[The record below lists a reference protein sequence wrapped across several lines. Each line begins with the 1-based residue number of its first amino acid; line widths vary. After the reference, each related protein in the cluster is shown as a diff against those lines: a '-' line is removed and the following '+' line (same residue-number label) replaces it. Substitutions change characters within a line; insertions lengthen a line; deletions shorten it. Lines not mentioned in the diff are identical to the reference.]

1 MASNAQVKVWL
12 SHDGYRDPDDNLAML
27 VGAAQAK
34 AVDKGS
40 AKVSLGSVVFG
51 DTKDGGQFYMLNPT
65 GSAPKSFGSDARY
78 GDKAGNKVAAG
89 NYEFY
94 KDYGKAAI
102 GNLGIRQFDLVAQD
116 KGGTRAWNFD
126 AKSASAVSSAAAALA
141 SDIKQAIAAPNA
153 VVAYSAGG
161 GANVAAEAIGLLL
174 NQGYR
179 KAVLIEHFA
188 VVQHGRSNWVNQYE
202 PEARAI
208 TREFTIA
215 ITNQNMAK
223 YANGTKGPDLK
234 NAIPAPGKIDGS
246 AFGNAF
252 DKALD
257 VAVGNKAY
265 GSALKAGTTF
275 KSTRDASDAGSHA
288 FAVDTGRLL
297 AAWDKKLRSGDDLP
311 SGDAWA
317 HKIDGKGGDRLRVVF
332 NDFDSGD
339 IAKLLNGSK
348 SSTTVSSKALATTP
362 DSGATPDKPNAPRP
376 DAGPDKG
383 GDTGTGIDTGNDTG
397 ADKGGDGGVAAKGF
411 VAPFA
416 TGGAAVAVD
425 GATLYGFD
433 AEGKAAAIGTKG
445 GKVGVASA
453 GGAHEIEHVGDG
465 SEALGLDFGAA
476 IDAITLGLAGLGSKA
491 GAREGA
497 KLVVYDADGDVLDS
511 WVFTQNGTVTVELDA
526 PARYAVLE
534 ATDWLGGD
542 GPANS
547 DPDFALVGLG
557 FDYI

>member
-1 MASNAQVKVWL
+1 MAANANVKVWL

-40 AKVSLGSVVFG
+40 AKVAVGGFVFG

-102 GNLGIRQFDLVAQD
+102 GNLGFRQFDLVAQD
-116 KGGTRAWNFD
+116 KGGTRPWNFD
-126 AKSASAVSSAAAALA
+126 AKSASAVTAAAAALA

-179 KAVLIEHFA
+179 KAVLIDHFA

-234 NAIPAPGKIDGS
+234 HAITAPGKIDGS

-265 GSALKAGTTF
+265 GSALKSGTTF
-275 KSTRDASDAGSHA
+275 KKTLDASDAGSHA

-332 NDFDSGD
+332 NDFDSKD

-348 SSTTVSSKALATTP
+348 SSTTIASKALATTP
-362 DSGATPDKPNAPRP
+362 DSGATKDKASAAKPGV
-376 DAGPDKG
+376 DAAPDKG
-383 GDTGTGIDTGNDTG
+383 GNPDTGV
-397 ADKGGDGGVAAKGF
+397 DKGGDGGGGDGGGVAKGF

-416 TGGAAVAVD
+416 TAGAAVALD
-425 GATLYGFD
+425 GVTLYGFD
-433 AEGKAAAIGTKG
+433 ADGKAAAIGTKG

-465 SEALGLDFGAA
+465 SEALGIDFGAA

-511 WVFTQNGTVTVELDA
+511 WVFTGNGQVTVDLDA
-526 PARYAVLE
+526 PARYATLE

-557 FDYI
+557 FDFI